1 MSLLCRFYAP
11 LANAT
16 IENDL
21 VFMCRFIDNDPSKYI
36 FGDTLRAWVALVDA
50 WMAKEGSSP
59 GFILLFDMTGMQ
71 LSHLPRV
78 NLALMAK
85 FFFYLQVRL

>member
-1 MSLLCRFYAP
+1 
-11 LANAT
+11 
-16 IENDL
+16 
-21 VFMCRFIDNDPSKYI
+21 MCRFIDNDPSKYI

-85 FFFYLQVRL
+85 FFFYLQVRLWAVIETHRVTGRLTKLNV